1 MAVPCQ
7 CTLNSFQQER
17 IALLRRVSGLQALNH
32 LTFATLEPEGRS
44 PEPGQRAR
52 YARAIAMARAFAE
65 DPQAWL
71 VISGASGSGKTH
83 LAVAIA
89 HHCIESDHQ
98 ALYIST
104 PDLLDH
110 LRAAFAPHS
119 DVGYDELFE
128 HVRSVPLLV
137 LDDLGVHSTTPWAQE
152 KLFQVLNQRFLVRL
166 PTVVVCAVP
175 FESLEDRFRT
185 RLTDQTLVAACVLEG
200 GQSALPS
207 AFGGLDLEH
216 LRQMRFD
223 TFDARGLGLTPEER
237 DNLHRV
243 VRMAKDYAERPEG
256 WLVLR
261 GTNGC
266 GKTHLAVAIAHAFMA
281 RGEAAV
287 FAFVPDLFDHLRSAF
302 NPDSR
307 LQYDLLFER
316 VRTAPFLV
324 LDDLDTRAATPW
336 AQEKLYQLLN
346 YRYNAHLPTVITT
359 ALPFDALEGRLVS
372 RLLDRRLSVPLEILA
387 PDYRTD
393 RAPTTPAPPQRQRRR

>member
-223 TFDARGLGLTPEER
+223 TFDARGLGLTSEER

-393 RAPTTPAPPQRQRRR
+393 RAPAAPPPPQRTRRR